1 MKGLPDMIRHFVW
14 MIICVVCA
22 GAAVAAPEQRADA
35 SPVCLYNSKSY
46 SDGAYICV
54 QKSLMLTCASD
65 GTHATWKAVLD
76 KDLSERCTA
85 PMTLNYPPER
95 REHSHRRHVFL
106 RRVHPVA
113 EGSAKCFAFNG
124 KQYCE

>member
-1 MKGLPDMIRHFVW
+1 MIRYFVW
-14 MIICVVCA
+14 ILICMGCS
-22 GAAVAAPEQRADA
+22 GAAVAAPEQKVNAG
-35 SPVCLYNSKSY
+35 PVCLYQSKSY

-65 GTHATWKAVLD
+65 GTRATWKAVLD
-76 KDLSERCTA
+76 RDLNERCTA
-85 PMTLNYPPER
+85 PVTLHYPPEQR
-95 REHSHRRHVFL
+95 AHGHRRHAVL

-113 EGSAKCFAFNG
+113 EGPAKCFMFNG

>member
-1 MKGLPDMIRHFVW
+1 MKGLLDMIRYFAW

-22 GAAVAAPEQRADA
+22 GAAAAAPDQRANA

-54 QKSLMLTCASD
+54 QKSLMLACASD
-65 GTHATWKAVLD
+65 GTHASWKAVLD

-85 PMTLNYPPER
+85 SMTLNDPPEQR
-95 REHSHRRHVFL
+95 LHGHRRHVIV
-106 RRVHPVA
+106 RRVHPLA

-124 KQYCE
+124 RQYCE